1 MGFVNLVNAKGEQI
15 RIPKNAV
22 KSYEN
27 LGFFR
32 EDQVNDEAVEETNVE
47 AMEDVNSQEDEQDSE
62 EGTESEAGSEDEV
75 FVNAIQK
82 KPLASWNKEEVKRY
96 ASIFDID
103 LTGTKSANEAK
114 ERIKAFMNN
123 AE

>member
-1 MGFVNLVNAKGEQI
+1 MAFVNMKNLRGDRI
-15 RIPKNAV
+15 RIPKSAA

-27 LGFFR
+27 LGFFP
-32 EDQVNDEAVEETNVE
+32 EGCVEEVAKEETATDVDNVGP
-47 AMEDVNSQEDEQDSE
+47 VEDEQEPVEASE
-62 EGTESEAGSEDEV
+62 PSVDEDEA
-75 FVNAIQK
+75 FVNSIQK

-96 ASIFDID
+96 AAIFDID

>member
-1 MGFVNLVNAKGEQI
+1 MAFVKLKNLKGETV
-15 RIPKNAV
+15 RIPSSAV

-27 LGFFR
+27 LGFYPEKQIEGVAK
-32 EDQVNDEAVEETNVE
+32 EDPIPDVDED
-47 AMEDVNSQEDEQDSE
+47 MDQEDGQEQKEDATPEDNE
-62 EGTESEAGSEDEV
+62 EDAN
-75 FVNAIQK
+75 FVSTIQK
-82 KPLASWNKEEVKRY
+82 KPLSSWNKEEVKRY

>member
-1 MGFVNLVNAKGEQI
+1 MAFVNMKNAKGERI
-15 RIPKNAV
+15 RIPKSAA

-27 LGFFR
+27 LGFFP
-32 EDQVNDEAVEETNVE
+32 EDCVEEVAKEETTTDVDNV
-47 AMEDVNSQEDEQDSE
+47 DPVVEDEQEPAEVSE
-62 EGTESEAGSEDEV
+62 PSVDEDEA
-75 FVNAIQK
+75 FVNSIQK

-96 ASIFDID
+96 AAIFDID

>member
-1 MGFVNLVNAKGEQI
+1 MAFVNLKNLRGERI
-15 RIPKNAV
+15 RIPKSAA
-22 KSYEN
+22 KSYES
-27 LGFFR
+27 LGFFP
-32 EDQVNDEAVEETNVE
+32 EDQLEDAVKEETTTDVDDVE
-47 AMEDVNSQEDEQDSE
+47 PVEDEQEPAEVLEPSE
-62 EGTESEAGSEDEV
+62 EKDEDEV
-75 FVNAIQK
+75 FVNSIQK

-96 ASIFDID
+96 AAIFDID

>member
-1 MGFVNLVNAKGEQI
+1 MAFVNMKNLRGERI
-15 RIPKNAV
+15 RIPKSAA

-27 LGFFR
+27 LGFFPEEQF
-32 EDQVNDEAVEETNVE
+32 EDAVKEEPTTDVDNV
-47 AMEDVNSQEDEQDSE
+47 DPVVEDEQEPAEVSE
-62 EGTESEAGSEDEV
+62 PSGDEDEV
-75 FVNAIQK
+75 FVNSIQK

-96 ASIFDID
+96 AAIFDID

>member
-1 MGFVNLVNAKGEQI
+1 MGFVKLKNLKGEEI
-15 RIPKNAV
+15 RIPKSAA

-27 LGFFR
+27 LGFFP
-32 EDQVNDEAVEETNVE
+32 EEQFEEAVKEEDTTVVDEEIDGEPQEEIVPEETN
-47 AMEDVNSQEDEQDSE
+47 EDDGFVNS
-62 EGTESEAGSEDEV
+62 
-75 FVNAIQK
+75 IQK

-96 ASIFDID
+96 ASIFGID